1 MHRPIPALAQSYRLD
16 SSAALKSCTWCAFQI
31 LGTNYSMAGYGSG
44 EKTVRDMSKSER
56 PI

>member
-16 SSAALKSCTWCAFQI
+16 SSAALKSCSWCAFQI